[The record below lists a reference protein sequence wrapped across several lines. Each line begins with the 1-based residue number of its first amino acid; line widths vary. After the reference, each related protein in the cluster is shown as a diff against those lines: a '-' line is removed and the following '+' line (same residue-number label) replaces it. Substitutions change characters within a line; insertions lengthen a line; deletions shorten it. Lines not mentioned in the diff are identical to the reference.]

1 MPRNFA
7 WIVKDRL
14 AVSERPG
21 GYAPHHRRVRRQEE
35 ILWLEAQGFTR
46 VVSLLPS
53 SHNLHAYEE
62 LGLPASH
69 VGLPPHADVRDEL
82 DVLYPAL
89 LGWIRDGERVLVH
102 QEELGERVAGV
113 VAGFLC
119 WCGLLPDPTRAIY
132 AVEQLLRRQLG
143 SSGRAIVA
151 LAPTLRPP
159 SSPRRTDGEPAP
171 APGDGKAD
179 PALVDG
185 TGSPAVEHA
194 SAGAGPDALVALAI
208 PPVPHS
214 GVPPVDDAEVA
225 GPPPPRRH
233 RRREEAPP
241 PPGKR

>member
-1 MPRNFA
+1 MKGRWAAGIMPRNFA

-21 GYAPHHRRVRRQEE
+21 GYAPHHRPVRRQEE

-69 VGLPPHADVRDEL
+69 FGLPPHADVREEL
-82 DVLYPAL
+82 GVLYPAL
-89 LGWIRDGERVLVH
+89 LAWIRDGERVLVH

-119 WCGLLPDPTRAIY
+119 WCGLLPDPPRAIY

-143 SSGRAIVA
+143 SAGRSIVA
-151 LAPTLRPP
+151 LAPLLAPP
-159 SSPRRTDGEPAP
+159 AAPAP
-171 APGDGKAD
+171 ARVTVVMGDVPDAGDAQAAATAGAEA
-179 PALVDG
+179 PA
-185 TGSPAVEHA
+185 A
-194 SAGAGPDALVALAI
+194 SATGGEA
-208 PPVPHS
+208 S
-214 GVPPVDDAEVA
+214 T
-225 GPPPPRRH
+225 PPPPRRP
-233 RRREEAPP
+233 RRREDAPP
-241 PPGKR
+241 AGER

>member
-1 MPRNFA
+1 MKGRWAAGIMPRNFA

-69 VGLPPHADVRDEL
+69 FGLPPHADVREEL
-82 DVLYPAL
+82 GVLYPAL
-89 LGWIRDGERVLVH
+89 LAWIRDGERVLVH

-119 WCGLLPDPTRAIY
+119 WCGLLPDPPRAIY

-143 SSGRAIVA
+143 SAGRSIVA
-151 LAPTLRPP
+151 LAPVLAPP
-159 SSPRRTDGEPAP
+159 AAPAP
-171 APGDGKAD
+171 ARVTVVTGDVPDAGDAQAAATAD
-179 PALVDG
+179 AEAPV
-185 TGSPAVEHA
+185 A
-194 SAGAGPDALVALAI
+194 SAAGGEAATA
-208 PPVPHS
+208 
-214 GVPPVDDAEVA
+214 
-225 GPPPPRRH
+225 PPPRRH
-233 RRREEAPP
+233 RRREDAPP
-241 PPGKR
+241 AGER